1 MQKKS
6 YKSGGREA
14 LVSYLSRHP
23 DRQFCAE
30 ELCEALNGSETEGR
44 SSVYRHLTS
53 LCADE
58 TVRKFRDEARKCAVY
73 QYVGKG
79 CDCGSHFH
87 EQCTVC
93 GKLNHLDC
101 GDSAEFVEHLLRVH
115 GFSVDRGR
123 SILYG
128 VCAACRAEGKGGVS
142 DGTPS

>member
-14 LVSYLSRHP
+14 LVAYLSRHP
-23 DRQFCAE
+23 DRQFRAE
-30 ELCEALNGSETEGR
+30 ELCAAINGSETEGR
-44 SSVYRHLTS
+44 SSIYRHLTS

-58 TVRKFRDEARKCAVY
+58 TLRKFRDETRKCAVY
-73 QYVGKG
+73 QYVGKD

-87 EQCTVC
+87 EQCTRC
-93 GKLNHLDC
+93 GRLNHLDC

-128 VCAACRAEGKGGVS
+128 ICAECRAAEKGGVS
-142 DGTPS
+142 DGASS